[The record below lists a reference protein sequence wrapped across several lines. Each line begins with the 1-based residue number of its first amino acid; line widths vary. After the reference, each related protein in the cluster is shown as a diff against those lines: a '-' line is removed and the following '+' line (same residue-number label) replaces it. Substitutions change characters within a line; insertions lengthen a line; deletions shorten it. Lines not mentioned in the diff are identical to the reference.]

1 MNKADRQEVDRR
13 VAQVSEWLLDGE
25 STYKIVLYCEQNW
38 GIKRTQ
44 TQKYIKLAKQKWDEI
59 YQSEFENNLKWHL
72 IARRK
77 LYNKCIADG
86 DKSNARQVLNDIADI
101 QGLKEIR
108 IKSEHI
114 EKHEYHLI
122 IERPETDSDNGNGR
136 ITKTKIEQM
145 AR

>member
-1 MNKADRQEVDRR
+1 MNKADTQEVERR
-13 VAQVSEWLLDGE
+13 ILQVSEWLLDAE
-25 STYKIVLYCEQNW
+25 CTYKIVKYCEQEW

-44 TQKYIKLAKQKWDEI
+44 AYKYIDLAKEKWQEVYDK
-59 YQSEFENNLKWHL
+59 EFNDNLKWHL
-72 IARRK
+72 LSRK
-77 LYNKCIADG
+77 KLLNKCLKDG
-86 DKSNARQVLNDIADI
+86 DKSNARQVLNDIADL

-108 IKSEHI
+108 IKSEHT

-122 IERPETDSDNGNGR
+122 VERPETDSDNGNGR